1 MVLSLFRKGPT
12 GLEHVSAKAVGM
24 LGDARHSFDLATVA
38 LLTGGDPESVSAD
51 IRATD
56 DRINLAEQELRSELV
71 VHVAVQGPA
80 DIGSVLSMILLL
92 KKIERLG
99 DQAKNMLDLAE
110 MGVSLADSPDH
121 DAMLAERS
129 VISAMFNEAAELL
142 AEPDE
147 ERLEDFSR
155 RGVELMDAHRERI
168 ELYVHS
174 ERPGVEV
181 VPPAIYY
188 RYLKRIV
195 ANLLGVARMAT
206 EPVTTADDE
215 RIDEDT

>member
-1 MVLSLFRKGPT
+1 
-12 GLEHVSAKAVGM
+12 
-24 LGDARHSFDLATVA
+24 
-38 LLTGGDPESVSAD
+38 
-51 IRATD
+51 
-56 DRINLAEQELRSELV
+56 
-71 VHVAVQGPA
+71 
-80 DIGSVLSMILLL
+80 MILLL

-110 MGVSLADSPDH
+110 MGVSLASSEGH
-121 DAMLAERS
+121 AEMLAERS

-147 ERLEDFSR
+147 AGLEEFTR
-155 RGVELMDAHRERI
+155 HGVELMDGHRDHIER
-168 ELYVHS
+168 YVHS
-174 ERPGVEV
+174 ERPGAEV
-181 VPPAIYY
+181 VPLAIYY

-215 RIDEDT
+215 RIDADT